1 VSLSGP
7 TAARSE
13 RIGMALIPE
22 DRKTE
27 GLMLPMSIAD
37 NLVTAA
43 FDRIT
48 RSGMIDPAR
57 AEAAVQ
63 EGIARLQI
71 KLDSPDDPV
80 RTLSG
85 GNQQKVV
92 IAKWLMTDPDIILMN
107 DPTRGIDIGTKQEI
121 FRMMR
126 DLAEGGMSILF
137 YSSDYAELI
146 GCADRVLVLYDGQ
159 VVRELE
165 GEAITEEA
173 IVGASLN
180 IGTAA

>member
-1 VSLSGP
+1 
-7 TAARSE
+7 
-13 RIGMALIPE
+13 
-22 DRKTE
+22 
-27 GLMLPMSIAD
+27 
-37 NLVTAA
+37 
-43 FDRIT
+43 
-48 RSGMIDPAR
+48 
-57 AEAAVQ
+57 
-63 EGIARLQI
+63 
-71 KLDSPDDPV
+71 
-80 RTLSG
+80 
-85 GNQQKVV
+85 
-92 IAKWLMTDPDIILMN
+92 
-107 DPTRGIDIGTKQEI
+107 
-121 FRMMR
+121 MMR